1 MSAQTAGRS
10 GKLNPALRI
19 LAAVA
24 FLCAAGATSALL
36 MVAPNRAVVV
46 TQFGKPVRVLTEPGL
61 AWKAPAPIEGTI
73 PVDLRL
79 RTTSSGLQ
87 DVGTRE
93 GLRILVQAYVAWQV
107 DRDPAHIKQFLR
119 TGHIDPDD
127 IARQLRS
134 FLGSALQ
141 LTASNFS
148 LTNLI
153 NADRHEARLAAFE
166 QQLQASLYQQ
176 VLDTYG
182 IRIVQ
187 TGVERLSLPAETLAA
202 TVARMRAE
210 RETVAAQR
218 TAEGLRAAAA
228 IRSDAL
234 RDARLIGAQAQQE
247 VAEIK
252 AKGREKAA
260 TIHAEAYAVDP
271 QLYTLVRSLD
281 TLGATIG
288 PKTRLILRT
297 DAQPFRALVEELPA
311 APGPSAPESEPSHSP
326 PISELQVGRA
336 EGAPGPAS
344 DPIGRQLR

>member
-1 MSAQTAGRS
+1 MSAQATLGS
-10 GKLNPALRI
+10 GKLKLGLRI
-19 LAAVA
+19 AAAIA

-36 MVAPNRAVVV
+36 MVSPGRAVVV
-46 TQFGKPVRVLTEPGL
+46 TQFGQPIRVLTEPGL

-107 DRDPAHIKQFLR
+107 DRDPVHIKQFLR
-119 TGHIDPDD
+119 TGHTDPDD
-127 IARQLRS
+127 VARQLRS

-218 TAEGLRAAAA
+218 TAEGLRTAAA
-228 IRSDAL
+228 IRSDAM
-234 RDARLIGAQAQQE
+234 RDARLIGAEAQQE

-271 QLYTLVRSLD
+271 QLYILVRSLD
-281 TLGATIG
+281 TLGSTIG

-311 APGPSAPESEPSHSP
+311 IPATPVPESEPLHP
-326 PISELQVGRA
+326 PAISGLQVGRA
-336 EGAPGPAS
+336 DGVSGPLA
-344 DPIGRQLR
+344 DQVRRQLR